1 MVKLEFQGEQGRA
14 TIVQFKPL
22 NWAGTVEGRI
32 GYAALCCAFSLSDL
46 SSSGWML
53 WVRSKYKLSWD

>member
-1 MVKLEFQGEQGRA
+1 MEKLESQEEQVRA

-22 NWAGTVEGRI
+22 DWAGTGEGRI
-32 GYAALCCAFSLSDL
+32 TDAAMCCAFSLSDL